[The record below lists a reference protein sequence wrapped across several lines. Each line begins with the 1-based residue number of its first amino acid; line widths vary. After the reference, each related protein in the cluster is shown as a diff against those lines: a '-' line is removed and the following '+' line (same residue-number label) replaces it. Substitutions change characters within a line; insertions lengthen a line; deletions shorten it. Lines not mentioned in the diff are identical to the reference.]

1 MNKKIIA
8 IIVLILVIAIA
19 IAIFFVLNKNEQ
31 NNENIQNTIQP
42 SNINQEANN
51 NEEEG
56 GKEMSNSG
64 KALVIYF
71 SQSGNT
77 QTVANIIH
85 NEVGGDIIE
94 LETQQNYPSNYDELT
109 DYAQEEKRNN
119 ERPALET
126 KIENIEEYDVI
137 FLGYP
142 NWWAD
147 MPMAIYSF
155 LDEYDLS
162 GKTIAPFITHGGS
175 GLSGTPNRIR
185 QEEANA
191 TVTEGLAINGS
202 SASSSQQTVKNWITS
217 IGFLE

>member
-1 MNKKIIA
+1 MDKKIIA
-8 IIVLILVIAIA
+8 IIVFILVIVIAIA
-19 IAIFFVLNKNEQ
+19 AFFIFNKNEQ
-31 NNENIQNTIQP
+31 NNENIENTIQP
-42 SNINQEANN
+42 SNTNQGTNN

-56 GKEMSNSG
+56 ENEVSNSG

-85 NEVGGDIIE
+85 NEVGGDIME
-94 LETQQNYPSNYDELT
+94 LETQQDYPSNYDELT
-109 DYAQEEKRNN
+109 DYAQDEKRNN
-119 ERPALET
+119 ARPTLET
-126 KIENIEEYDVI
+126 KIDNINDYDVI

-142 NWWAD
+142 NWWSD

-185 QEEANA
+185 QEESNA

-202 SASSSQQTVKNWITS
+202 SASSSEQTVKNWIAS
-217 IGFLE
+217 IGF